1 MTSPMPVSSAAPV
14 AALPLA
20 PLGHGIFALD
30 SGYVRTRFDAVHLMV
45 EAGRAA
51 IIDTSTRHCVPQILA
66 ALAALGLEP
75 ADVDWVILTHV
86 HLDHAGGAGTLMAA
100 LPSARLVVHP
110 RGARHMIDP
119 SKLWQATCEVYG
131 TAEAEQ
137 MYGRVD
143 PIDATRVVEATD
155 GHVLTLAGRRL
166 RCIDA
171 PGHARHHIVIHDEAS
186 GWVFAGDSFGISYR
200 EFDVA
205 GRAFAF
211 PSSTPVQFEPEV
223 LCQTI
228 DRMLAL
234 NPEAILLTHYSLV
247 RDVPRIGATL
257 KRLTQRYAQIG
268 LLHEHAGTERTARI
282 RADLAHLLSTELRA
296 HGVTLDDARVSEL
309 LSLDVPLNADGIV
322 SWLDARS
329 RRSPTPPPPGP
340 SSPSP

>member
-1 MTSPMPVSSAAPV
+1 MNPPRPSSSASPPANP
-14 AALPLA
+14 PLA
-20 PLGHGIFALD
+20 PLGQGIFALD
-30 SGYVRTRFDAVHLMV
+30 SGYVRARFDAVHLIV

-51 IIDTSTRHCVPQILA
+51 IIDTSTRHCVPLILSS
-66 ALAALGLEP
+66 LSALGLEP

-110 RGARHMIDP
+110 RGARHMVDP
-119 SKLWQATCEVYG
+119 SRLWQATCEVYG
-131 TAEAEQ
+131 LAEAEQ
-137 MYGRVD
+137 MYGRID
-143 PIDATRVVEATD
+143 PIDATRVMEVTD
-155 GHVLTLAGRRL
+155 GQVLSLAGRRL
-166 RCIDA
+166 NCIDA

-186 GWVFAGDSFGISYR
+186 GWIFAGDSFGISYR

-234 NPEAILLTHYSLV
+234 EPEAILLTHYSLV
-247 RDVPRIGATL
+247 RDVPRLGATL
-257 KRLTQRYAQIG
+257 KRLTHRYAQIG
-268 LLHEHAGTERTARI
+268 LEHEHAGSERAARI
-282 RADLAHLLSTELRA
+282 GSDLARLLLGELRA

-309 LSLDVPLNADGIV
+309 LALDVPLNADGIV
-322 SWLDARS
+322 SWLDSRS
-329 RRSPTPPPPGP
+329 RRSPTPPPP
-340 SSPSP
+340 SPSPPSP

>member
-1 MTSPMPVSSAAPV
+1 MTSLP
-14 AALPLA
+14 LPLA

-30 SGYVRTRFDAVHLMV
+30 SGYVRARFDAVHLIV

-66 ALAALGLEP
+66 SLAALGLEP
-75 ADVDWVILTHV
+75 GDVDWVVLTHV
-86 HLDHAGGAGTLMAA
+86 HLDHAGGAGTLLAA
-100 LPSARLVVHP
+100 LPAARLVVHP

-131 TAEAEQ
+131 DSAAER
-137 MYGRVD
+137 MYGRID
-143 PIDATRVVEATD
+143 PVPADRVVEATD
-155 GHVLTLAGRRL
+155 GLAIELAGRRL

-171 PGHARHHIVIHDEAS
+171 PGHARHHIVIRDEAS
-186 GWVFAGDSFGISYR
+186 GWLFAGDSFGISYR
-200 EFDVA
+200 EFDVD

-234 NPEAILLTHYSLV
+234 EPEAILLTHYSRV
-247 RDVPRIGATL
+247 YDVQRLGATL
-257 KRLTQRYAQIG
+257 KRLTLQYAQIG
-268 LLHEHAGTERTARI
+268 LAHAQAGSERRARI
-282 RADLAHLLSTELRA
+282 RGDLAALLTGELRR
-296 HGVTLDDARVSEL
+296 HGVTLDDTRMLDL
-309 LSLDVPLNADGIV
+309 LALDIPLNADGIV

-329 RRSPTPPPPGP
+329 RRSPTPPPPAP
-340 SSPSP
+340 SSP